1 MKINAKLWRIIS
13 ETLLVSLEK
22 IDTLPPPHSSLFT
35 EKTELK
41 KETTH
46 QIKNNIK
53 LSHKGFIVHITRLT
67 VYKLGKH

>member
-1 MKINAKLWRIIS
+1 MKINATLWRIIS

-22 IDTLPPPHSSLFT
+22 IDTPPPHASLFT

-53 LSHKGFIVHITRLT
+53 LSHKGFIVHITRFT